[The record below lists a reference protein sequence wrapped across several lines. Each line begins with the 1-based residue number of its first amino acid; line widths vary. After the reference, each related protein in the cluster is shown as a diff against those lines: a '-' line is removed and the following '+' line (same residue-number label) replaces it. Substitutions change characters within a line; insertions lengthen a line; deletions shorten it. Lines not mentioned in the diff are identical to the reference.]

1 MHAGFH
7 RHAGMRHVGE
17 PLVDGL
23 RCSPKA
29 ASINHFA
36 LLVESA
42 VMAPNVAKVDADR
55 QLYLATLPGYF
66 RDEVLRPLLHGNSL
80 RLLRRTCS
88 SHLSGLIAAFWGTF
102 EVFPR
107 ISSNHSLERF
117 TERSIGFV
125 TDRSSHVNELL

>member
-1 MHAGFH
+1 MHAGLH

-29 ASINHFA
+29 ASINHFP

-42 VMAPNVAKVDADR
+42 VMAPNVAKDNADR
-55 QLYLATLPGYF
+55 HLCLATFPGYF

-80 RLLRRTCS
+80 LLLRRTCS
-88 SHLSGLIAAFWGTF
+88 SHLSLLAFLPVLIGSLDLL
-102 EVFPR
+102 
-107 ISSNHSLERF
+107 ISSGKLKEYC
-117 TERSIGFV
+117 
-125 TDRSSHVNELL
+125 